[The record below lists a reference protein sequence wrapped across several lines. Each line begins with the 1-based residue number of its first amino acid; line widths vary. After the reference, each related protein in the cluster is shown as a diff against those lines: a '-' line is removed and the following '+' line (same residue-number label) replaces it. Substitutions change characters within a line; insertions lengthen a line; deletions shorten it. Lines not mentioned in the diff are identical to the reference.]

1 MFILY
6 IKVSTIVVINVRNY
20 RTELGFLKK
29 HIKSEHEGVKYQC
42 DQCQQEFLSQTN
54 LKQHILSVH
63 EDITYQFNK
72 CIKQYTQKQNLNPYS
87 ARFRANF
94 HFEL

>member
-6 IKVSTIVVINVRNY
+6 IKVS
-20 RTELGFLKK
+20 
-29 HIKSEHEGVKYQC
+29 SEHEGVKYQC